1 MARKGAL
8 TCLIVLMTFAL
19 AGKLIFRMFGIT
31 LPAFEI
37 AGGVILLLIGIDMIE
52 ARRSPGSRAMKR
64 RSFEGRDGYPTSR
77 NLKTKNISRRGPRN
91 CRSLHFATLRSG

>member
-1 MARKGAL
+1 MARRGAL

-52 ARRSPGSRAMKR
+52 ARRSPTQELSDETTEAASKDDAGLCPWASPCWPGRARSRA
-64 RSFEGRDGYPTSR
+64 S
-77 NLKTKNISRRGPRN
+77 
-91 CRSLHFATLRSG
+91 